1 MALRCITY
9 CANKFHI
16 DGDHQEVKRSLRKF
30 DKELHIATSSIIL
43 I

>member
-1 MALRCITY
+1 MASSCITY

-16 DGDHQEVKRSLRKF
+16 DGDHQEVKRSLKKS
-30 DKELHIATSSIIL
+30 DKELHVAISSIIL